1 MFGLPFSGV
10 VNLVQTL
17 GALGGMWMTQHGIA
31 TSDQTTAI
39 GGGLATAALVIFNWI
54 NHNQAVASSQAQ
66 AAPAQASVAAHA
78 AA

>member
-1 MFGLPFSGV
+1 MFGLSFSGV
-10 VNLVQTL
+10 VNLVQTV

-54 NHNQAVASSQAQ
+54 NHNQA